1 MQPAAAFA
9 AHRLHFELQVRET
22 ILLGQHA
29 GSSLRGMLYRALLAL
44 TGPVRRDDGD
54 QLEFLPNEPVR
65 YLMAT
70 LDEDSPR
77 GRDVPRPYAIEAP
90 LFDAAPGGE
99 EVRLEA
105 GQRFT
110 FGMTLFAHAMELFP
124 YVLLAVKRA
133 EDMGIGRGRGRF
145 SLARAWS
152 DNPFTGEIQAV
163 YARGDQLA
171 RIPDLP
177 ITHAHVL
184 AAPGPAGRALT
195 IVFLSPTTL
204 RAAKQMVT
212 TPLFSVLVHR
222 LIERLAELC
231 AYSRESTVDSP
242 QPESADSR
250 LAPDRAPALPCLPAT
265 REAKNA
271 LLGQADQVRLARDD
285 TRWVALNG
293 YSARQGAPTALS
305 GLVGPA
311 VYEAD
316 DFSPF
321 LPLLRWGEIAH
332 VGKHTVK
339 GNGLYRL
346 SV

>member
-1 MQPAAAFA
+1 MRPITEFA
-9 AHRLHFELQVRET
+9 AHRLRFELQARES
-22 ILLGQHA
+22 IALGRHA

-44 TGPVRRDDGD
+44 TGPVRRDDSD
-54 QLEFLPNEPVR
+54 RLEFLPNEPVR

-90 LFDAAPGGE
+90 RFAPAPGDGE
-99 EVRLEA
+99 ALLEA

-110 FGMTLFAHAMELFP
+110 FGMTLFANAMELFP

-133 EDMGIGRGRGRF
+133 EDIGIGRGRGRF

-152 DNPFTGEIQAV
+152 DNPFTGEAQPV

-184 AAPGPAGRALT
+184 AAPRPAGRVLA
-195 IVFLSPTTL
+195 IEFLSPATL
-204 RAAKQMVT
+204 RAAKQTVT
-212 TPLFSVLVHR
+212 TPQFSVLLHR

-231 AYSRESTVDSP
+231 AYSRESTVDS
-242 QPESADSR
+242 R
-250 LAPDRAPALPCLPAT
+250 LGQDRAPALPCLPPT
-265 REAKNA
+265 REARNA
-271 LLGQADQVRLARDD
+271 LLGQADQVRLAYDG
-285 TRWVALNG
+285 TRWVSLNG

-305 GLVGPA
+305 GLIGTA

-316 DFSPF
+316 DFGPF
-321 LPLLRWGEIAH
+321 LPLLRWGEITH

-339 GNGLYRL
+339 GNGVYRL
-346 SV
+346 ILSGDRPPTA